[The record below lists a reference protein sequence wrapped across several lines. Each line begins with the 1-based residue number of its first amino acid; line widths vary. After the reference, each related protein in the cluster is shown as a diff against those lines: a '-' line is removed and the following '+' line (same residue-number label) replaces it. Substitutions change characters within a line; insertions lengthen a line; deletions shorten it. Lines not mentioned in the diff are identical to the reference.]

1 LIIGKERICY
11 LRKIFPLV
19 IDGLMLRSRTPS
31 KLRQL
36 YTA

>member
-1 LIIGKERICY
+1 
-11 LRKIFPLV
+11 
-19 IDGLMLRSRTPS
+19 MLRSRTPS